1 MLRSDYTPL
10 TRKKDEMIKC
20 ENDAHPECPLAQA
33 CRHAGCREGSQA
45 QVRPRAFSWRAGAG
59 CLTGCVVA
67 CWLCLA
73 VVAKHVCASSAL
85 PFRYNEISGLEE
97 ILEENPGQL
106 AAIVVSK
113 PV

>member
-1 MLRSDYTPL
+1 MAKR
-10 TRKKDEMIKC
+10 
-20 ENDAHPECPLAQA
+20 ENEAHPEYPLAQA
-33 CRHAGCREGSQA
+33 CRHVGCREGSQA
-45 QVRPRAFSWRAGAG
+45 QVWPQPFPWRAGAG

-97 ILEENPGQL
+97 ILEKNPDQL